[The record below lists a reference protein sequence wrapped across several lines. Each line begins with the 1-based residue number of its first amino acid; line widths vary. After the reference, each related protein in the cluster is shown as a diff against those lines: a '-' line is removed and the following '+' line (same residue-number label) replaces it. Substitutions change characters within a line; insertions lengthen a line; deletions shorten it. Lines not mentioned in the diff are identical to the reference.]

1 MTPANQMTAKIKELD
16 ELNQA
21 QASAS
26 TASEAPQTRGLTF
39 SSVDHNKMS
48 DTKIENHILRRF
60 RAYECAELDTDM
72 KNYGLTPDRIAG
84 FFLGECA
91 YTLISWALV
100 SSKNMDALSFLSSH
114 VKHEIIVNNLRD
126 RDPNQDI
133 LTGFVYIQKRKEEDC
148 GGFDDASKDL
158 ELQIAKLK
166 WLLEMD
172 FEGTT
177 KFMETVPEE
186 YTSEAIK
193 QRFQTA
199 LLQVKKHSPSPTS

>member
-60 RAYECAELDTDM
+60 RAYECAELDKDM
-72 KNYGLTPDRIAG
+72 KNYGLTPYRMQR

-91 YTLISWALV
+91 YTLISWGLV
-100 SSKNMDALSFLSSH
+100 SSKNMEALSFLSSH
-114 VKHEIIVNNLRD
+114 VKHEIIVKNLRD

-133 LTGFVYIQKRKEEDC
+133 LTGFVYVQKRKEEDHW
-148 GGFDDASKDL
+148 GFDDSSKDL
-158 ELQIAKLK
+158 QIDKFK

-172 FEGTT
+172 FEGTQA
-177 KFMETVPEE
+177 FMETVPEK
-186 YTSEAIK
+186 YINEAIK
-193 QRFQTA
+193 QRFQSA
-199 LLQVKKHSPSPTS
+199 LSQTKKPNPH